1 MFTLLLNK
9 VFNQFVSL
17 TLFTCTKIVPAFV
30 LNLKYTP
37 NYKPLCLS
45 VVGIILWYN
54 KINPNKFFKVLSC
67 LNSAFIYQSFNSLLG
82 KFSFSYLYKKIICS
96 VLCYN

>member
-1 MFTLLLNK
+1 MILNVNIADPEVDWSTLMFTLLLNK

-45 VVGIILWYN
+45 VVGIIMWYN
-54 KINPNKFFKVLSC
+54 KINPNKFL
-67 LNSAFIYQSFNSLLG
+67 
-82 KFSFSYLYKKIICS
+82 KFSA
-96 VLCYN
+96 V